1 MITYQNLTIIGTSH
15 IAQQSVLQVEKT
27 LQTKEYHIVALELDR
42 QRFMGIQEQERK
54 GIKLRDIKKVG
65 FKGYLFSLIGAYAE
79 KKLGESVGTKPGA
92 EMLKA
97 IEIAREK
104 KIQIALIDQDV
115 QVTLQKISKAI
126 NRKVKWQFFKDILRG
141 IFFRKKEMK
150 RLGITNF
157 DLRTVPESV
166 VIEKMIQ
173 DVQTRYP
180 SLYKVL
186 IEERNEIMAKKL
198 HHLIEAYPEKQIVAI
213 VGAGHEKEIIRII
226 KELQKIEQ
234 KNIKNNKE

>member
-1 MITYQNLTIIGTSH
+1 MITYQNITIIGTSH
-15 IAQQSVLQVEKT
+15 IAQESITQVEKT
-27 LQTKEYHIVALELDR
+27 LKTKEYNIIALELDK
-42 QRFMGIQEQERK
+42 QRFIGIQDQERK
-54 GIKLRDIKKVG
+54 GIRLRDIKKVG

-115 QVTLQKISKAI
+115 QITLQKISKAI
-126 NRKVKWQFFKDILRG
+126 TGRVKWQFFKDILRG

-157 DLRTVPESV
+157 DLRTVPESI

-198 HHLIEAYPEKQIVAI
+198 HHLMELYPEKQIVAI
-213 VGAGHEKEIIRII
+213 VGAGHKQEMIRII
-226 KELQKIEQ
+226 KELQRVSKLTPVEQ
-234 KNIKNNKE
+234 